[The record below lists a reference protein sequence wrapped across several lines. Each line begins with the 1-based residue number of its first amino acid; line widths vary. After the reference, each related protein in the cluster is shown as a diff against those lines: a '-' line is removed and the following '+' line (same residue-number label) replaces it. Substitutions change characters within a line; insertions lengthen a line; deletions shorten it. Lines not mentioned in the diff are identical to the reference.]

1 MGEQDKGIVV
11 STNEFKLRAVFIVL
25 QLLCVCVCVFLGVGE
40 ILTDPSVIK
49 SGEKG

>member
-1 MGEQDKGIVV
+1 MFF
-11 STNEFKLRAVFIVL
+11 SFNVFDDDT
-25 QLLCVCVCVFLGVGE
+25 CVFGVCASAGVGE

>member
-25 QLLCVCVCVFLGVGE
+25 QLLCVCVFLGVGE